1 MNRAIKFRAWIKE
14 EKRIVEVEIVDT
26 RAKTISYIEKSKI
39 TNGYYLRSMNFEEI
53 ELMQYTGIKDKN
65 GKEIYEGDIVVNSDG
80 DYGYVFFKDG
90 AYNVRHDV
98 YTGYLFA
105 WDYEIKGNIYEN
117 IEMLNKKNTSV

>member
-1 MNRAIKFRAWIKE
+1 MNRLIKFRAWIKE
-14 EKRIVEVEIVDT
+14 EKRMVEVEIVDT
-26 RAKTISYIEKSKI
+26 RAKTISYVEKSKI

-90 AYNVRHDV
+90 AYNVCHDV